1 MKRNGNDGSSMDSND
16 ANSGVG
22 AGNFSINSS
31 DGQVGSSSERK
42 ALLGAEGADTA
53 VEAAA
58 SSAGKGFGAGK
69 GLGAGRPARLRDTG
83 GTAHSSSG
91 GDPAAAA
98 AFRKRVVVGAFFL
111 LMTSAQAYVGVKCV
125 LFEFETVPW
134 NPGG

>member
-58 SSAGKGFGAGK
+58 SSAGK

-125 LFEFETVPW
+125 LFEFETQMPW